1 MGFYFSNKV
10 DSDLPYYKVTV
21 TSESGLL
28 AFGEPWKR
36 GSQIFI
42 QADSDKYEE
51 TKDREGNSWLDKP
64 STEYEVKFLDPLK
77 DAKLKETLVLVD
89 HSSESVIESKQP
101 NSRTKKSAPKE

>member
-10 DSDLPYYKVTV
+10 DTSLPYYKVTV
-21 TSESGLL
+21 TSEAGFL

-51 TKDREGNSWLDKP
+51 TKDREGNSWLDKT
-64 STEYEVKFLDPLK
+64 STEYEVKLLDPQK

-89 HSSESVIESKQP
+89 DSSDPVIENKP
-101 NSRTKKSAPKE
+101 TNSRAKKSVPKE